1 VIGRKYESAIVR
13 SSSSSGRSF
22 DVRPEDLGDDDG
34 MSAPSSDVSVR
45 PLGASTAPSTAGRT
59 AGVVATSTGG
69 LGVERLTGSIGAV
82 VHGLD
87 VSVPLA
93 DRDVEHLR
101 ELVVEHQVV
110 FARDQH
116 LDEER
121 HRTLASQFGALSI
134 HPVGR
139 LTESGRAISV
149 IDDTADRPPAGFD
162 WHTDLSWTI
171 EPPDLGFLSA
181 VVIPPCGGDTLWA
194 SGRAIYERLDPSRR
208 GRCAS
213 LRVVHVPDDTLL
225 STVRRHHGED
235 VVRRLIAEHPPIEQ
249 PLVRLHAETGRPA
262 MWLSPLYATKV
273 VGLDDVASR
282 RVLDS
287 LHRQIRDP
295 EVQVRWR
302 WAAGDVAIWDE
313 TSTCHRA
320 LTDHAPQRR
329 TMRRCTTTGGR
340 PIAAGG

>member
-1 VIGRKYESAIVR
+1 LS
-13 SSSSSGRSF
+13 
-22 DVRPEDLGDDDG
+22 DVRPSGLGDDDG
-34 MSAPSSDVSVR
+34 MSTPSSDVSIR
-45 PLGASTAPSTAGRT
+45 PRGASNAPSPSGRK

-69 LGVERLTGSIGAV
+69 LDVERLTGSIGAV
-82 VHGLD
+82 FHGLD
-87 VSVPLA
+87 LSVPLVG
-93 DRDVEHLR
+93 RDVEHLR
-101 ELVVEHQVV
+101 ELVAEHQVV

-116 LDEER
+116 LDEEQ

-134 HPVGR
+134 HPVGQ
-139 LTESGRAISV
+139 LTGTGRAISV
-149 IDDTADRPPAGFD
+149 IDDTADQPPAGFD
-162 WHTDLSWTI
+162 WHTDLSWTV

-194 SGRAIYERLDPSRR
+194 SGRAIYERLDPARQR
-208 GRCAS
+208 LCRS

-225 STVRRHHGED
+225 NTVRRHHGED
-235 VVRRLIAEHPPIEQ
+235 IVRRLIAEHPPIEQ

-262 MWLSPLYATKV
+262 MWLSPLYAAKV
-273 VGLDDVASR
+273 VGLDDADGR
-282 RVLDS
+282 RVLRF
-287 LHRQIRDP
+287 LHRQIHDP

-302 WAAGDVAIWDE
+302 WAAGDLAIWDE

-340 PIAAGG
+340 PISADE